1 MRDDLEGLSFVV
13 WIMMLGGGLAYAVS
27 ALVTGSGLLWILA
40 GACVVGCV
48 CLTLYWEHRG

>member
-1 MRDDLEGLSFVV
+1 MRDDLEPLSFVL